1 MRNRNDRDDANVETG
16 AAGTTID
23 NRSVAER
30 QHFNNTLDAAAER
43 ADTIAGNADK
53 ITDRLEKLHD
63 AGKAQAVKRGP

>member
-1 MRNRNDRDDANVETG
+1 MPNVETG
-16 AAGTTID
+16 AAGATID
-23 NRSVAER
+23 NRSAAER

-43 ADTIAGNADK
+43 ADTVADNADK